1 MITINRVLI
10 TTVLISLFLL
20 SCNEKSSN
28 QINTKSPKRTDSL
41 TVSLQ
46 KFQDKNILPGF
57 VVSIF
62 TKDSILYQKGFG
74 YSNVAD
80 KKLYNE
86 ENIQMIASITKTLVG
101 VSLMKLVEDG
111 KLKLD
116 EPINNILPFEVINPK
131 FPETPITLRHLA
143 THTSSIGDSELSDKG
158 YRFETPLKENEFP
171 EAWHP
176 LLENYNKTEDITM
189 GEFLKRKLYKE
200 GKWYEKS
207 VFNDSQPSVEYEY
220 SNLGATLLA
229 YIIQISK
236 GENFDDYTNELIL
249 KPLDMNSSNWD
260 IDKIKKDRHISYYN
274 ELYNEIPKYYIITYP
289 DGGLYS
295 SVSDLTKY
303 LQEMM
308 KGYSGESS
316 LLSKESFREMMSHQ
330 YDKEELTEGLCWD
343 LSIEGLIGHAGNDF
357 GTSTL
362 MYFSPESGIGRILF
376 TNISTENEDQEETFY
391 GIYNL
396 LFKYDLS
403 NEAVG
408 KH

>member
-1 MITINRVLI
+1 MKKIAVLI
-10 TTVLISLFLL
+10 IFGLL
-20 SCNEKSSN
+20 TATCFNGKSSN
-28 QINTKSPKRTDSL
+28 STNNESTKQIDSL
-41 TVSLQ
+41 TIALQ
-46 KFQDKNILPGF
+46 KYQDKNILPGF

-74 YSNVAD
+74 HSNVPN
-80 KKLYNE
+80 KLPYNE
-86 ENIQMIASITKTLVG
+86 ENVQMIASITKTLIG
-101 VSLMKLVEDG
+101 VSLMKLIEEG

-116 EPINNILPFEVINPK
+116 EPINDILPFEVINPK
-131 FPETPITLRHLA
+131 FPEIPITLKHLA
-143 THTSSIGDSELSDKG
+143 THTSSIGGSKNSDKG
-158 YRFETPLKENEFP
+158 YRFKTPLKENEFP
-171 EAWHP
+171 EVWQP
-176 LLENYNKTEDITM
+176 LLEKYNKTEEISM
-189 GEFLKRKLYKE
+189 AKFLELKLNKE
-200 GKWYEKS
+200 GKWYEAS
-207 VFNDSQPSVEYEY
+207 VFNHSQPGSEYEY

-229 YIIQISK
+229 HIIEISTDKNFNDFTTEYILQP
-236 GENFDDYTNELIL
+236 L
-249 KPLDMNSSNWD
+249 KLSASTWN
-260 IDKIKKDRHISYYN
+260 IDEVEEKSHISYYN
-274 ELYNEIPKYYIITYP
+274 EIYNEIPKYYIITYP

-308 KGYSGESS
+308 KGYNGESN
-316 LLSKESFREMMSHQ
+316 LLSKESFREMMSQQ

-403 NEAVG
+403 NNASR
-408 KH
+408 